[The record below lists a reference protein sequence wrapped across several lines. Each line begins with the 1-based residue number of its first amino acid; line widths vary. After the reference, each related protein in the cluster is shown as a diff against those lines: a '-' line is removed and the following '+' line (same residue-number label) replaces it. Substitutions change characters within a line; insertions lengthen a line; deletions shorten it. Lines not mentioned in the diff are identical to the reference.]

1 MNVEDQKLE
10 TKISLSE
17 SPQLESVT
25 ERISRIFE
33 LQRQNVYTISNTTA
47 HRRIDKL
54 IMVKEWILANRE
66 RIQKAVY
73 EDFRKPAAEVD
84 LTEIYVVTSEIK
96 HAVKH
101 LKKWMKPRKVRRTL
115 ATITTRAWIRY
126 EPRGLVLIISPW
138 NFPVNLTLGPLV
150 SAIAAG
156 NCVIL
161 KPSEF
166 TPHTSALIKEL
177 LTELFDEKE
186 VAIIEGGSDVAAE
199 LLKKPFNHIFFT
211 GSSRVGKIVMKAA
224 SEHLT
229 SVTLELGGKSPVI
242 IDETA
247 NIKDAAVKIAAGKF
261 MNKGQACVSP
271 DYIWVHNQN
280 YQKFVEELKKQ
291 ITRVYGETESERLL
305 NTSYPRIISDH
316 HHERLVR
323 MLDNSVS
330 CGAKIEIGG
339 EVLPS
344 DKYISP
350 TVLSNVSLDSP
361 VMAEEI
367 FGPILPILSFDSL
380 EKTVQLINSKEKPLA
395 IYIFSKNKKNI
406 EFILS
411 NTSAGG
417 SCINDVALH
426 FLHLNL
432 PFGGINNSGHGNSHG
447 YFGFKAF
454 SHERAILKHYF
465 FSPLKLLY
473 PPYTK
478 PVQKLIEWTVKY
490 L

>member
-1 MNVEDQKLE
+1 MKIEDQKME
-10 TKISLSE
+10 TNISLSE
-17 SPQLESVT
+17 VAQMDSVR
-25 ERISRIFE
+25 ERINRIFT
-33 LQRQNVYTISNTTA
+33 LQQKNVFSISNTTA
-47 HRRIDKL
+47 DQRIKKL
-54 IMVKEWILANRE
+54 KRIKDWILTKRE
-66 RIQKAVY
+66 GIHKAVY
-73 EDFRKPAAEVD
+73 NDFRKPAAEVD

-96 HAVKH
+96 HAVRH

-115 ATITTRAWIRY
+115 ATITTKAWIRY
-126 EPRGLVLIISPW
+126 EPKGVVLIISPW
-138 NFPVNLTLGPLV
+138 NFPINLTLGPMV

-156 NCVIL
+156 NCIML

-166 TPHTSALIKEL
+166 TPHTLALIKEL
-177 LTELFDEKE
+177 LTELFDENE
-186 VAIIEGGSDVAAE
+186 VAIIEGEADVATE
-199 LLKKPFNHIFFT
+199 LLYKPFNHIFFT

-224 SEHLT
+224 AEHLT
-229 SVTLELGGKSPVI
+229 SVTLELGGKSPVV

-247 NIKDAAVKIAAGKF
+247 NIKDAAVKIAAAKF

-271 DYIWVHNQN
+271 DYIWVHNKN
-280 YQKFVEELKKQ
+280 YQKFIDELKKQ
-291 ITRVYGETESERLL
+291 ITRVYGETEAERLSS
-305 NTSYPRIISDH
+305 TSYPRIISDH
-316 HHERLVR
+316 HHERLVK

-380 EKTVQLINSKEKPLA
+380 EETIEMINSKEKPLA
-395 IYIFSKNKKNI
+395 IYIFSKNKKNT

-411 NTSAGG
+411 NTSTGG

-454 SHERAILKHYF
+454 SHERAVLKHYF